1 MKVITTVLA
10 SAVLVGGL
18 GASAYAM
25 TDQSKSNDKKQ
36 TTTIEEAKAKDI
48 ALQKTDGGDITNI
61 QLAVDDGVKQYEV
74 DITKG
79 NKEYDVD
86 IDSSSGKII
95 EFDEDQKDDEDEK
108 EEKEENLQNASPAIS
123 LDQAIKTALKSA
135 KGTVNET
142 DLDQENNRLVY
153 EIEIDTA
160 DQREATVSVD
170 AKNGDVISVEIDD

>member
-25 TDQSKSNDKKQ
+25 TDQSKSSTKTQ
-36 TTTIEEAKAKDI
+36 ATIEEAKAKDI

-95 EFDEDQKDDEDEK
+95 EFDEDQKDDEDK
-108 EEKEENLQNASPAIS
+108 KEENLQNASPAVS

-160 DQREATVSVD
+160 DKREATVSVD
-170 AKNGDVISVEIDD
+170 AKNGDVISIEIDD

>member
-95 EFDEDQKDDEDEK
+95 EFDEEQKDDEDEK
-108 EEKEENLQNASPAIS
+108 EEELQNISPAIS

-160 DQREATVSVD
+160 DKREATVSVD
-170 AKNGDVISVEIDD
+170 AKNGDVISVELDD

>member
-61 QLAVDDGVKQYEV
+61 QLAIDDGVKQYEV
-74 DITKG
+74 DVTKG

-95 EFDEDQKDDEDEK
+95 EFDEEQKDDEDEK
-108 EEKEENLQNASPAIS
+108 EEELQNISPAIS

-160 DQREATVSVD
+160 DKREATVSVD

>member
-25 TDQSKSNDKKQ
+25 TDQSKSNAKKQ

-95 EFDEDQKDDEDEK
+95 EFDEDPKDDD
-108 EEKEENLQNASPAIS
+108 EKEENLQNASPAIS

>member
-86 IDSSSGKII
+86 IDSSSGNII
-95 EFDEDQKDDEDEK
+95 EFDEEQKDGEDEK
-108 EEKEENLQNASPAIS
+108 EEELQNVSPAIS

-160 DQREATVSVD
+160 DKREATVSVD
-170 AKNGDVISVEIDD
+170 AKNGGVISVEIDD

>member
-1 MKVITTVLA
+1 MKVITIVLA

-36 TTTIEEAKAKDI
+36 TTTIEEARAKDI

-61 QLAVDDGVKQYEV
+61 QLAIEDGVKQYEV
-74 DITKG
+74 DVTKG

-95 EFDEDQKDDEDEK
+95 EFDEEQKEDEDEK
-108 EEKEENLQNASPAIS
+108 EEELQNISPAIS

-160 DQREATVSVD
+160 DKREATVSVD
-170 AKNGDVISVEIDD
+170 AKNGNVISVELDD

>member
-95 EFDEDQKDDEDEK
+95 EFDEDQKDDDD
-108 EEKEENLQNASPAIS
+108 EKEENLQNISPAVS

-142 DLDQENNRLVY
+142 DLDQENSRLVY

-160 DQREATVSVD
+160 DKREATVSVD

>member
-86 IDSSSGKII
+86 IDSSSGNII
-95 EFDEDQKDDEDEK
+95 EFDEEQKDGEDEK
-108 EEKEENLQNASPAIS
+108 EEEIQNVSPAIS

-160 DQREATVSVD
+160 DKREATVSVD
-170 AKNGDVISVEIDD
+170 AKNGGVISVEIDG

>member
-61 QLAVDDGVKQYEV
+61 QLAIDDGVKQYEV
-74 DITKG
+74 DVTKG

-95 EFDEDQKDDEDEK
+95 EFDEEQKDDEYEK
-108 EEKEENLQNASPAIS
+108 EEELQNISPAIS

-135 KGTVNET
+135 KGAVNET

-160 DQREATVSVD
+160 DKREATVSVD
-170 AKNGDVISVEIDD
+170 AKNGNVISVELDD

>member
-25 TDQSKSNDKKQ
+25 TDQSKSNDQKQ

-61 QLAVDDGVKQYEV
+61 QLAIDDGVKQYEV

-86 IDSSSGKII
+86 IDSSSGNII
-95 EFDEDQKDDEDEK
+95 EFDEEQKDDEDEK
-108 EEKEENLQNASPAIS
+108 EEELQNISPAIS

-160 DQREATVSVD
+160 DKREATVSVD
-170 AKNGDVISVEIDD
+170 AKNGAVISVELDD

>member
-61 QLAVDDGVKQYEV
+61 QLAIDDGVKQYEV
-74 DITKG
+74 DVTKG

-95 EFDEDQKDDEDEK
+95 EFDEEQKDDEDEK
-108 EEKEENLQNASPAIS
+108 EEELQNISPAIS

-160 DQREATVSVD
+160 DKREATVSVD
-170 AKNGDVISVEIDD
+170 AKNGGVISVEIDD

>member
-95 EFDEDQKDDEDEK
+95 EFDEEQKDDEDEK
-108 EEKEENLQNASPAIS
+108 EEELQNVSPAIS

-160 DQREATVSVD
+160 DKREATVSVD
-170 AKNGDVISVEIDD
+170 AKNGAVISVELDD

>member
-61 QLAVDDGVKQYEV
+61 QLAIDDGVKQYEV

-86 IDSSSGKII
+86 IDSSSGNII
-95 EFDEDQKDDEDEK
+95 EFDEEQKDDEDEK
-108 EEKEENLQNASPAIS
+108 EEELQNVSPAIS

-160 DQREATVSVD
+160 DKREATVSVD
-170 AKNGDVISVEIDD
+170 AKNGAVISVELDD

>member
-10 SAVLVGGL
+10 SAILVGGL

-25 TDQSKSNDKKQ
+25 TDQSKSSTKTQ
-36 TTTIEEAKAKDI
+36 TTIEEVKAKDI

-61 QLAVDDGVKQYEV
+61 QLAIDDGVKQYEV

-95 EFDEDQKDDEDEK
+95 EFDEEQKDDEDVK
-108 EEKEENLQNASPAIS
+108 EEKLQNISPAIS

-160 DQREATVSVD
+160 DKREATVSVD
-170 AKNGDVISVEIDD
+170 AKNGDVISVELDD

>member
-36 TTTIEEAKAKDI
+36 TKTIEEAKAKDI

-95 EFDEDQKDDEDEK
+95 EFDEDQKDDEDK
-108 EEKEENLQNASPAIS
+108 KEENLQNASPAIS

-160 DQREATVSVD
+160 DKREATVSVD

>member
-61 QLAVDDGVKQYEV
+61 QLAIDDGVKQYEI

-86 IDSSSGKII
+86 IDSSSGNII
-95 EFDEDQKDDEDEK
+95 EFDEEQKDDEDEK
-108 EEKEENLQNASPAIS
+108 EEELQNISPAIS

-160 DQREATVSVD
+160 DKREATVSVD
-170 AKNGDVISVEIDD
+170 AKNGAVISVELDD

>member
-48 ALQKTDGGDITNI
+48 ALQKTEGGDITNI

-95 EFDEDQKDDEDEK
+95 EFDEEQKDDEDEK
-108 EEKEENLQNASPAIS
+108 EEELQNVSPAIS
-123 LDQAIKTALKSA
+123 LDQAIKIALKSA

-160 DQREATVSVD
+160 DKREATVSID
-170 AKNGDVISVEIDD
+170 AKNGGVISVEIDD

>member
-36 TTTIEEAKAKDI
+36 TTTIEEAKAKEI
-48 ALQKTDGGDITNI
+48 ALQKTEGGDITNI

-95 EFDEDQKDDEDEK
+95 EFDEEQKDDEDEK
-108 EEKEENLQNASPAIS
+108 EEELQNVSPAIS

-160 DQREATVSVD
+160 DKREATVSVD
-170 AKNGDVISVEIDD
+170 AKNGGVISVELDD

>member
-36 TTTIEEAKAKDI
+36 TTTIEEARAKDI

-61 QLAVDDGVKQYEV
+61 QLAIDDGVKQYEV
-74 DITKG
+74 DVTKG

-95 EFDEDQKDDEDEK
+95 EFDEEQKDDEDEK
-108 EEKEENLQNASPAIS
+108 EEELQNISPAIS

-160 DQREATVSVD
+160 DKREATVSVD
-170 AKNGDVISVEIDD
+170 AKNGNVISVELDD

>member
-61 QLAVDDGVKQYEV
+61 QLAIEDGVKQYEV
-74 DITKG
+74 DVTKG

-95 EFDEDQKDDEDEK
+95 EFDEEQKEDEDEK
-108 EEKEENLQNASPAIS
+108 EEELQNISPAIS

-160 DQREATVSVD
+160 DKREATVSVD
-170 AKNGDVISVEIDD
+170 AKNGNVISVELDD

>member
-95 EFDEDQKDDEDEK
+95 EFDEDQKDDDD
-108 EEKEENLQNASPAIS
+108 EKEENLQNASPAIS

-142 DLDQENNRLVY
+142 DLDQENSRLVY

-160 DQREATVSVD
+160 DKREATVSVD

>member
-61 QLAVDDGVKQYEV
+61 QLAIDDGVKQYEI

-95 EFDEDQKDDEDEK
+95 EFDEEQKDDEDEK
-108 EEKEENLQNASPAIS
+108 EEELQNISPAIS

-160 DQREATVSVD
+160 DKREATVSVD
-170 AKNGDVISVEIDD
+170 AKNGGVISVELDD

>member
-61 QLAVDDGVKQYEV
+61 QLAIDDGVKQYEV

-86 IDSSSGKII
+86 IDSNSGKII
-95 EFDEDQKDDEDEK
+95 EFDEEQKDDEDEK
-108 EEKEENLQNASPAIS
+108 EEELQNISPAIS

-142 DLDQENNRLVY
+142 DLDQENDRLVY

-160 DQREATVSVD
+160 DKREATVSVD

>member
-95 EFDEDQKDDEDEK
+95 EFDEEQKDDEDEK
-108 EEKEENLQNASPAIS
+108 EEELQNVSPAIS
-123 LDQAIKTALKSA
+123 LDQAIKIALKSA

-160 DQREATVSVD
+160 DKREATVSID
-170 AKNGDVISVEIDD
+170 AKNGGVISVEIDD

>member
-95 EFDEDQKDDEDEK
+95 EFDEEQKDDEDEK
-108 EEKEENLQNASPAIS
+108 EEELQNISPAIS

-160 DQREATVSVD
+160 DKREATVSVD
-170 AKNGDVISVEIDD
+170 AKNGGVISVEIDD

>member
-61 QLAVDDGVKQYEV
+61 QLAIDDGVKQYEV

-86 IDSSSGKII
+86 IDSSSGNII
-95 EFDEDQKDDEDEK
+95 EFDEEQKDDEDEK
-108 EEKEENLQNASPAIS
+108 EEELQNVSPAIS

-160 DQREATVSVD
+160 DKREATVSVD
-170 AKNGDVISVEIDD
+170 AKNGGVISVEIDD

>member
-36 TTTIEEAKAKDI
+36 TTTIEEARAKDI

-61 QLAVDDGVKQYEV
+61 QLAIEDGVKQYEV
-74 DITKG
+74 DVTKG

-95 EFDEDQKDDEDEK
+95 EFDEEQKDDEDER
-108 EEKEENLQNASPAIS
+108 EENLQNASPAIS
-123 LDQAIKTALKSA
+123 LNQAIKTALKSA

-160 DQREATVSVD
+160 DKREATVSVD
-170 AKNGDVISVEIDD
+170 AKNGNVISVELDD

>member
-108 EEKEENLQNASPAIS
+108 EENLQNASPAIS

>member
-86 IDSSSGKII
+86 IDSSSGNII
-95 EFDEDQKDDEDEK
+95 EFDEKQKDGEDEK
-108 EEKEENLQNASPAIS
+108 EEELQNVSPAIS

-160 DQREATVSVD
+160 DKREATVSVD
-170 AKNGDVISVEIDD
+170 AKNGGVISVEIDD

>member
-36 TTTIEEAKAKDI
+36 TTTIEEAKAKEI

-61 QLAVDDGVKQYEV
+61 QLAIDDGVKQYEV
-74 DITKG
+74 DVTKG

-86 IDSSSGKII
+86 INSSSGKII
-95 EFDEDQKDDEDEK
+95 EFDEEQKDDEDEK
-108 EEKEENLQNASPAIS
+108 EEELQNISPAIS

-160 DQREATVSVD
+160 DKREATVSVD
-170 AKNGDVISVEIDD
+170 AKNGDVISVELDD

>member
-1 MKVITTVLA
+1 MKVITTLLA

-61 QLAVDDGVKQYEV
+61 QLAIDDGVKQYEV
-74 DITKG
+74 DVTKG

-95 EFDEDQKDDEDEK
+95 EFDEEQKDDEDEK
-108 EEKEENLQNASPAIS
+108 EEELQNISPAIS

-142 DLDQENNRLVY
+142 ELDQENNRLVY

-160 DQREATVSVD
+160 DKREATVSVD
-170 AKNGDVISVEIDD
+170 AKNGNVISVELDD

>member
-10 SAVLVGGL
+10 SVILVGGL

-25 TDQSKSNDKKQ
+25 TDQSKSSTKTQ
-36 TTTIEEAKAKDI
+36 TTIEEVKAKDI

-61 QLAVDDGVKQYEV
+61 QLAIDDGVKQYEV

-95 EFDEDQKDDEDEK
+95 EFDEEQKDDEDVK
-108 EEKEENLQNASPAIS
+108 EEKLQNISPAIS

-160 DQREATVSVD
+160 DKREATVSVD
-170 AKNGDVISVEIDD
+170 AKNGDVISVELDD

>member
-25 TDQSKSNDKKQ
+25 TDQPKSNDKKQ

-108 EEKEENLQNASPAIS
+108 EENLQNASPTIS

-142 DLDQENNRLVY
+142 DLDQENDRLVY

-160 DQREATVSVD
+160 AKREATVSVD
-170 AKNGDVISVEIDD
+170 AKNGEVISVEIDD

>member
-48 ALQKTDGGDITNI
+48 ALQKTDGGDIKNI

-79 NKEYDVD
+79 NKAYDVD

-95 EFDEDQKDDEDEK
+95 EFDEEQKDDEDEK
-108 EEKEENLQNASPAIS
+108 EEELQNVSPPIS

-160 DQREATVSVD
+160 DKREATVSVD

>member
-61 QLAVDDGVKQYEV
+61 QLAIDDGVKQYEV

-95 EFDEDQKDDEDEK
+95 EFDEEQKDDEDEK
-108 EEKEENLQNASPAIS
+108 EEELQNISPAIS

-160 DQREATVSVD
+160 DKREATVSVD
-170 AKNGDVISVEIDD
+170 AKNGGVISVELDD

>member
-86 IDSSSGKII
+86 IDSSSGNII
-95 EFDEDQKDDEDEK
+95 EFDEEQKDDEDEK
-108 EEKEENLQNASPAIS
+108 EEELQNVSPAIS

-160 DQREATVSVD
+160 DKREATVSVD
-170 AKNGDVISVEIDD
+170 AKNGGVISVEIDD

>member
-61 QLAVDDGVKQYEV
+61 QLAIDDGVKQYEV
-74 DITKG
+74 DVTKG

-95 EFDEDQKDDEDEK
+95 EFDEEQKDDEDEK
-108 EEKEENLQNASPAIS
+108 EEELQKISPAIS

-160 DQREATVSVD
+160 YNGEATVSVD
-170 AKNGDVISVEIDD
+170 DKNGNVISVELDD

>member
-25 TDQSKSNDKKQ
+25 KDQSKSNDKKQ

-95 EFDEDQKDDEDEK
+95 EFDEEQKDDEDEK
-108 EEKEENLQNASPAIS
+108 EEELQNVSPAIS

-160 DQREATVSVD
+160 DKREATVSVD
-170 AKNGDVISVEIDD
+170 AKNGGVISVEIDD